1 MKITEV
7 VTKKSG
13 DIKLVALRHSGLQIL
28 VLFSSSSGYETLG
41 KCFLNKEIEEIHH
54 LKLTEI
60 QGKMLCQRLYSHGTG
75 QIFGLVKKFVRSVVL
90 FTWNPR

>member
-13 DIKLVALRHSGLQIL
+13 DVKLVALRYSGFQIL

-41 KCFLNKEIEEIHH
+41 KCFLNKEIEEIDH

-60 QGKMLCQRLYSHGTG
+60 QGKMLCLRLCSHGTG
-75 QIFGLVKKFVRSVVL
+75 QIFNLSKNLYS
-90 FTWNPR
+90 

>member
-13 DIKLVALRHSGLQIL
+13 DIKLVALRYSGLQIL

-60 QGKMLCQRLYSHGTG
+60 QGKMLCVRLRSHGTG
-75 QIFGLVKKFVRSVVL
+75 QIFDWSKTSYG
-90 FTWNPR
+90 

>member
-1 MKITEV
+1 MKVTEV

-13 DIKLVALRHSGLQIL
+13 DIKLVALCYNGFQIL

-60 QGKMLCQRLYSHGTG
+60 QGKMLCLRLRSHGTG
-75 QIFGLVKKFVRSVVL
+75 QIFNLSK
-90 FTWNPR
+90 NPYS